1 MAAEGH
7 TLSSPVAWRP
17 GQQADQRQ
25 VVVVAQ
31 AVIIGVE
38 EDLGHGVLLLVLFR
52 DQSVIVP
59 QPDLVLLGGVAVPA
73 GVTRMAEPLVS
84 YYCHRLDKTKREY
97 WVLAPRNQI
106 YIYIGLDH
114 FLCWHHRN

>member
-7 TLSSPVAWRP
+7 TLSPPVARRP

-31 AVIIGVE
+31 AVIIWVE

-73 GVTRMAEPLVS
+73 GVTRMAEPFVS
-84 YYCHRLDKTKREY
+84 DLTGYTK
-97 WVLAPRNQI
+97 LKDN
-106 YIYIGLDH
+106 IG
-114 FLCWHHRN
+114 FLHQEIRFTST